1 MKIYVVYVSGD
12 YSQAV
17 YVATDEQIA
26 KKAVKDLQEHDIHCY
41 IEKYDLTNNCLIEL
55 DCG

>member
-17 YVATDEQIA
+17 YVAIDEQIA
-26 KKAVKDLQEHDIHCY
+26 KEAVKDLQEHNIRYY
-41 IEKYDLTNNCLIEL
+41 IEKYDLANDCLIEL

>member
-1 MKIYVVYVSGD
+1 MKIYVVYASGD
-12 YSQAV
+12 YACAV
-17 YVATDEQIA
+17 YVATDKLIA
-26 KKAVKDLQEHDIHCY
+26 EKAVKDLQEYGIHCY